1 MAVLDVCKFDGLS
14 DLRWLVYKHPNNE
27 FNTKSKLIVGPG
39 QIGIIVHGGKV
50 EKIFESGTYTMDSEN
65 FPFLKNLQK
74 QVYGGSVPY
83 TLEVYFV
90 NKTMKLDMLWG
101 TKDPIQLLDP
111 KFQVK
116 INVRARGQYALRIN
130 NYQFLITQLVGSL
143 GGKAVVDF
151 NSINNFF
158 RSIIN
163 TKIKSLLAQYFIK
176 HQVSILDIAMYLDEI
191 SKNSFDALIDEFD
204 RFGLEVIN
212 FYYESINIPDE
223 DLATINDILNRNAEF
238 NILGENRY
246 RTSRGYDV
254 LESAAKNEGA
264 AGGMAAVGVGLGVGL
279 GVGKEAVGLTNN
291 MIPEDQ
297 KAKKKDVAC
306 VKCGSMI
313 ESDDKFCPEC
323 GSPQVLKCEKCHSE
337 LSPKDKFCP
346 ECGTPVKRG

>member
-1 MAVLDVCKFDGLS
+1 MAVLDVCKFDGFV
-14 DLRWLVYKHPNNE
+14 DRRWLVYKHPNSE

-39 QIGIIVHGGKV
+39 QVAVIVHGGKI
-50 EKIFESGTYTMDSEN
+50 EKILESGTYTLESEN
-65 FPFLKNLQK
+65 FPFIKELQRK
-74 QVYGGSVPY
+74 AYGAIPF
-83 TLEVYFV
+83 TLEVYYV

-130 NYQFLITQLVGSL
+130 NYQFLVSNLVGSL
-143 GGKAVVDF
+143 GGESIVDF
-151 NSINNFF
+151 ELINQFF

-163 TKIKSLLAQYFIK
+163 TKIKTLIAQYFIK
-176 HQVSILDIAMYLDEI
+176 NKVSILDISMYLDEI
-191 SKNSFDALIDEFD
+191 SKQSFDDVNAEFD
-204 RFGLEVIN
+204 KYGLEVVN

-223 DLATINDILNRNAEF
+223 DLNRINEILNKNAEF

-279 GVGKEAVGLTNN
+279 GAAKQTSNLVGE
-291 MIPEDQ
+291 MIPE
-297 KAKKKDVAC
+297 KGSKKMVHCIQCNAE
-306 VKCGSMI
+306 I
-313 ESDDKFCPEC
+313 EDDDKFCPEC
-323 GSPQVLKCEKCHSE
+323 GAPQVLKCEKCGSE

>member
-1 MAVLDVCKFDGLS
+1 
-14 DLRWLVYKHPNNE
+14 
-27 FNTKSKLIVGPG
+27 
-39 QIGIIVHGGKV
+39 
-50 EKIFESGTYTMDSEN
+50 MDSEN
-65 FPFLKNLQK
+65 FPFLKSLQK
-74 QVYGGSVPY
+74 QVYGGSAPY
-83 TLEVYFV
+83 TLEVYFI

-143 GGKAVVDF
+143 GGKAVIDF

-176 HQVSILDIAMYLDEI
+176 QSSLYFGYCNVFRWNIT
-191 SKNSFDALIDEFD
+191 NSFDALKDEFD

-223 DLATINDILNRNAEF
+223 DLATINEILNRNAEF

-291 MIPEDQ
+291 MIPDENK
-297 KAKKKDVAC
+297 KAKKDVAC

-323 GSPQVLKCEKCHSE
+323 GSHNH
-337 LSPKDKFCP
+337 
-346 ECGTPVKRG
+346 